1 MCCFCL
7 FCIDNAKKGH
17 AESSI
22 RDRAC
27 CTSSGQGEDEVGVA
41 LVPEGGLWVWLQ
53 YQALLSGAEWGRLM
67 WVKEAEVGVASMPV
81 YVAM

>member
-1 MCCFCL
+1 M
-7 FCIDNAKKGH
+7 
-17 AESSI
+17 
-22 RDRAC
+22 
-27 CTSSGQGEDEVGVA
+27 A
-41 LVPEGGLWVWLQ
+41 LVPEGGLWVWLH